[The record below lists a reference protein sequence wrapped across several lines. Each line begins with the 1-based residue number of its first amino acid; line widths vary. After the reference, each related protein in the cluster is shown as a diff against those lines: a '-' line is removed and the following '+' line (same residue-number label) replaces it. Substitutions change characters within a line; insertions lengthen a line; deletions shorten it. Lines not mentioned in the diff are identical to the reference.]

1 MTDDTRR
8 PPGSGGRSGRM
19 CEPSSDVGDAARG
32 RRHALRGLSAATLAA
47 FAPGIARAQ
56 DAWPSRPLRLVVP
69 FAPGGISD
77 IMARTVGK
85 ALGEALGQSVIVENR
100 PGGGTVT
107 GTEAVVRA
115 KPDGYTLLLVSAPI
129 ATNPGLYPKLP
140 YDALRDLAPLIA
152 LSAQGFVVSVHP
164 KQPWRG
170 FAELMDAA
178 RRSEIPY
185 ASPGIGTL
193 MHLTGQLANAEY
205 GTRFVHV
212 PYKGSGPAL
221 QDAISGQVPVI
232 VDPASTSLQPLRAG
246 QLRALAVTHPTRLS
260 TLPDVPTVRELG
272 FPKLEAA
279 AFSGLMLPAGTPAP
293 IVARLHAE
301 LSRALESA
309 EVRERLVVQL
319 GQTLPGGTAEDFGRT
334 IRTETERWAPLVRRL
349 GITAD

>member
-1 MTDDTRR
+1 MTDDTRS
-8 PPGSGGRSGRM
+8 PPGFGGRIGRTRA
-19 CEPSSDVGDAARG
+19 PSRTVGSPIPGGPADAS
-32 RRHALRGLSAATLAA
+32 RRLALRGLSAAAIAA
-47 FAPGIARAQ
+47 AAPAGRAQ
-56 DAWPSRPLRLVVP
+56 EAWPTRPIRLVVP

-85 ALGEALGQSVIVENR
+85 ALGEALGQSVLIENR

-140 YDALRDLAPLIA
+140 YDALRDLAPLVA

-170 FAELMDAA
+170 FGELMQAA
-178 RRSEIPY
+178 RGSEIPY

-221 QDAISGQVPVI
+221 QDAISGQVPMI

-272 FPKLEAA
+272 FPALEAA

-301 LSRALESA
+301 LTRAIQSA
-309 EVRERLVVQL
+309 EVQERLVVQL
-319 GQTLPGGTAEDFGRT
+319 GQTLVGGTPEEFNGT
-334 IRTETERWAPLVRRL
+334 MPTE
-349 GITAD
+349 